1 MTPDPSI
8 WDLFWDSGLDL
19 KKGLRSPG
27 LVPEVRQVLRE
38 HLARVTAC
46 AHVLKIT
53 HGGIDDARWL
63 LRDFGAR
70 LALLVR
76 NV

>member
-1 MTPDPSI
+1 M
-8 WDLFWDSGLDL
+8 
-19 KKGLRSPG
+19 
-27 LVPEVRQVLRE
+27 LRE

-70 LALLVR
+70 LALRVR